1 MLLLLHGPVGK
12 IVWSDGFAGTF
23 RRLPKN
29 RKEKALAEE
38 SEMSFAPPS
47 PPPHPPDRTV
57 SELAPREVVT
67 TGALKQVWVVGAIV
81 SIRDRSKDLK
91 PNDSAP
97 FTEVS

>member
-1 MLLLLHGPVGK
+1 M
-12 IVWSDGFAGTF
+12 
-23 RRLPKN
+23 
-29 RKEKALAEE
+29 
-38 SEMSFAPPS
+38 
-47 PPPHPPDRTV
+47 

-67 TGALKQVWVVGAIV
+67 PGVLKKAWVVGAIV